1 MSKKQLKK
9 GNKKEKEK
17 EGKERGSLHVPR
29 KLKALWD
36 KSVLSLFLASWMQIN
51 YFAVKKLIN

>member
-17 EGKERGSLHVPR
+17 ERKKEFCTYTP
-29 KLKALWD
+29 KI
-36 KSVLSLFLASWMQIN
+36 KSAMG
-51 YFAVKKLIN
+51 

>member
-9 GNKKEKEK
+9 GNKK

>member
-1 MSKKQLKK
+1 MSKTQRKK

-17 EGKERGSLHVPR
+17 ERKERVLRVPR

-36 KSVLSLFLASWMQIN
+36 KSVL
-51 YFAVKKLIN
+51 